1 MPFSDIVAVSGLLL
15 TLTTFMFNLAWPKLN
30 EALTLDEH
38 QTGPQNKK
46 RSREKVKNAVYWRAL
61 PLTGAFAALFYVNLP
76 AAVGIVCSSTLDLWN
91 FDIDRTLYVM
101 VVIALLA
108 FALINA
114 GLTLRLLEKW
124 RSLR

>member
-30 EALTLDEH
+30 EALALDEH

-61 PLTGAFAALFYVNLP
+61 PLTGAFVALFYVNLP
-76 AAVGIVCSSTLDLWN
+76 AAVGIIRSSSVDLWD
-91 FDIDRTLYVM
+91 FDVDRTLYVL
-101 VVIALLA
+101 VVGALLA
-108 FALINA
+108 FALINTV
-114 GLTLRLLEKW
+114 LTLKLIWKW
-124 RSLR
+124 RNLR